1 MVVGAGIA
9 VAACA
14 LPGPAPQSLQGHGP
28 WDVRAQRFVGERDVL
43 DRLVAARYRL
53 LGELHDNPVHHETRA
68 RLITA
73 IAATGRTPA
82 VAMEQFALD
91 RDAELQAAQRAGGDA
106 EAVTEAGGLE
116 RKAWAWPLHK
126 PIVAAAIA
134 AGLPLRAANLPRSQL
149 RGDLQ
154 ARIDGAGGE
163 AWIAR
168 LRTSPW
174 SAEQAE
180 RMREG
185 IEEGHCNQLPAAAVP
200 RIALAQRARD
210 AAMAQAVVDAATR
223 DGTIFIGGNGHVRRD
238 LGIPA
243 YLRPDELARGD
254 VVAVAFV
261 EADDDEARDS
271 DFARR
276 YADEHPGFDVLWFTP
291 PAQRDDPCKQM
302 ARPSPAAGGMR

>member
-1 MVVGAGIA
+1 V
-9 VAACA
+9 
-14 LPGPAPQSLQGHGP
+14 
-28 WDVRAQRFVGERDVL
+28 
-43 DRLVAARYRL
+43 
-53 LGELHDNPVHHETRA
+53 
-68 RLITA
+68 
-73 IAATGRTPA
+73 
-82 VAMEQFALD
+82 
-91 RDAELQAAQRAGGDA
+91 GGDA
-106 EAVTEAGGLE
+106 EAVAEAGGLE
-116 RKAWAWPLHK
+116 RKAWEWPLHK

-134 AGLPLRAANLPRSQL
+134 EGLPLRAANLPRSQL

-154 ARIDGAGGE
+154 ARIDVGGGE

-168 LRTSPW
+168 LRATPW
-174 SAEQAE
+174 SAEQAQ

-185 IEEGHCNQLPAAAVP
+185 IEAGHCNQLPAAAVP

-254 VVAVAFV
+254 AVAVAFV
-261 EADDDEARDS
+261 EADEDAARDP

-276 YADEHPGFDVLWFTP
+276 YADEHPGFDVLWFTA
-291 PAQRDDPCKQM
+291 PAEREDPCLRM
-302 ARPSPAAGGMR
+302 APPTPAAAPRR